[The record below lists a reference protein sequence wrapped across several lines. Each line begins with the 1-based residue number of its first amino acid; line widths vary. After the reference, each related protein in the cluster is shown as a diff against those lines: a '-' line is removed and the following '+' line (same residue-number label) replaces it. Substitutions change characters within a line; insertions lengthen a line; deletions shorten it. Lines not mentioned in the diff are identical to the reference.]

1 MSEGSNVSNNQRL
14 LMTSLALTFGLT
26 PTVYALLR
34 VAMVKI
40 APEIS
45 PLAVLSTE
53 RSTFV
58 DRCSL
63 TGYVMLLFFVSFIGL
78 AKKFPDKM
86 QRVFIGFVGMS
97 SLTSLLQGALV
108 P

>member
-1 MSEGSNVSNNQRL
+1 
-14 LMTSLALTFGLT
+14 MTSLALTFGLA
-26 PTVYALLR
+26 PTIYALLR

-40 APEIS
+40 APEVS

-53 RSTFV
+53 RSAFL

-63 TGYVMLLFFVSFIGL
+63 TGYVMLLLFVGFIGL

-86 QRVFIGFVGMS
+86 RRLFVGFVAAS
-97 SLTSLLQGALV
+97 SLTSLLQGAV
-108 P
+108 FP